1 MLLLMDTTKLM
12 AAALKKLPP
21 PKEHPQD
28 RIKIVISPEEL
39 EHQEEVTL
47 SRNPDGEE
55 SEMRS
60 HDIEFY
66 KKEQNGEIIWQ
77 VSNIS

>member
-1 MLLLMDTTKLM
+1 MDTTKLM
-12 AAALKKLPP
+12 AVALKKLPP
-21 PKEHPQD
+21 PKEHPHD

-39 EHQEEVTL
+39 EHQEEVIL
-47 SRNPDGEE
+47 SRNTGAEE
-55 SEMRS
+55 SENRS

-77 VSNIS
+77 VSNIT

>member
-1 MLLLMDTTKLM
+1 MLMDTTKLM

-21 PKEHPQD
+21 PKEHPHD
-28 RIKIVISPEEL
+28 RIKITISQDEL
-39 EHQEEVTL
+39 NHQEEVTL
-47 SRNPDGEE
+47 SGNPEAEE
-55 SEMRS
+55 TESRS

-77 VSNIS
+77 VGNIA